1 MPEIEGPTIFSDLAT
16 SLGLTNA
23 ELFSTCHKA
32 GIPIFDQHYQSLT
45 LTSDQVQVLT
55 AFVSSQ
61 VSEAPTK
68 GKNSKKKQRETKIR
82 QLRKPAPPAIPVL
95 VTVQDFSEYYGLAID
110 QVKQLCTDNEI
121 TSEQQNWSITRRMRK
136 ELHDILRKGIGSP
149 DSDTGVTNSLQDLLA
164 QALAE
169 PENAKKAQP
178 PAKQQRVTHKR
189 IAVLT
194 RELGI
199 SEPILLFVIDA
210 LQIPFTVERNPKIE
224 IRHQDDIAVALSMLN
239 ELKIDSENTK
249 NIRAQI
255 ICEHFGV
262 SLPSVLN
269 LCIEKGI
276 PVRNKKQLSAHGVL
290 RVGTLL
296 NDPVRLNSIKRLDQ
310 LAESSTPSN
319 PTEETTTKETVEVID
334 YQGVSLVRQNFEG
347 FSFENAEMT
356 KVDLSHSVLVEA
368 SFTSATICGGLFKRV
383 LAHKANLNLVNA
395 VEAIFDHADLSNSS
409 LVGATCTNAVFTN
422 ANLRNADLTNA
433 VLTGADIRWAN
444 LSGVIISNTTW
455 IDGTVVNVLPSTS
468 KATP

>member
-1 MPEIEGPTIFSDLAT
+1 MSEIEDPTIFADLAT

-45 LTSDQVQVLT
+45 LTSDQVQTLT
-55 AFVSSQ
+55 TFVSSQ
-61 VSEAPTK
+61 VSEVPTK
-68 GKNSKKKQRETKIR
+68 GTNSKKKQRETKMR
-82 QLRKPAPPAIPVL
+82 QLRKPPAPAIPVL
-95 VTVQDFSEYYGLAID
+95 VTVQDFSEHYGLALD
-110 QVKQLCTDNEI
+110 RVKQLCSENAI
-121 TSEQQNWSITRRMRK
+121 TSEQQNWSITKHMRK
-136 ELHDILRKGIGSP
+136 ELHSILINYIASP
-149 DSDTGVTNSLQDLLA
+149 DAEAEVPNSLQDLLN

-169 PENAKKAQP
+169 PESAKKTQP
-178 PAKQQRVTHKR
+178 AARQERVTHKR

-199 SEPILLFVIDA
+199 SEPILLFIIDA

-224 IRHQDDIAVALSMLN
+224 IRHQEDIAVALSMLN
-239 ELKIDSENTK
+239 ELKIDSESTK
-249 NIRAQI
+249 NIRAQVL
-255 ICEHFGV
+255 CEHFGV
-262 SLPSVLN
+262 SLRSVLN

-296 NDPVRLNSIKRLDQ
+296 NDPVRLNGIKRLDQ
-310 LAESSTPSN
+310 LADSNTPSN
-319 PTEETTTKETVEVID
+319 PTEETTTKEIVEVID

-356 KVDLSHSVLVEA
+356 KVDLSHSVLVGA
-368 SFTSATICGGLFKRV
+368 SFISATICGGLFKRV
-383 LAHKANLNLVNA
+383 LAHKANLNSVNA
-395 VEAIFDHADLSNSS
+395 VEAIFDHADLSNTS

-433 VLTGADIRWAN
+433 VLTGADIRFAN

-455 IDGTVVNVLPSTS
+455 VDGTVVNALPSDS